1 MGTEVTPRELEDAVF
16 AIYLGFGAVE
26 VVVVG
31 YRVPVSDGVVALF
44 AGVVL
49 KLVVFV
55 LHVGNFFFAYIASK
69 LQSCKLIRKNQRL
82 MEVISL
88 LALIIRT
95 SLVRHILVTLK

>member
-16 AIYLGFGAVE
+16 AIYLGFRAAE

-31 YRVPVSDGVVALF
+31 YRLPVSDRVGALL

-55 LHVGNFFFAYIASK
+55 LHVGNFFFAIAIK
-69 LQSCKLIRKNQRL
+69 LKSCKLIQKNQRL

-95 SLVRHILVTLK
+95 SFVRQILVTL